1 MEKKTFGFVCFAIII
16 EAIITYV
23 NQFFVSGH
31 FSWEM
36 LASIVLGILVAVAYK
51 LDIPKYFN
59 LTSSL
64 PYVGNILTGIL
75 LSRGSN
81 YMFDLIDKLANL

>member
-16 EAIITYV
+16 EAVITYV

-51 LDIPKYFN
+51 LDLPEYFN
-59 LTSSL
+59 LKSSL
-64 PYVGNILTGIL
+64 PYVGNTLTGIL

-81 YMFDLIDKLANL
+81 YMFDLIDKLTNL